1 MSVHLTIR
9 TITLP
14 VGPEVHF
21 ADNLERTAR
30 SITFRSITFHWSS
43 PSFVD
48 VTSLEV
54 QLAVQIG
61 FN

>member
-30 SITFRSITFHWSS
+30 SITFRWSS

-61 FN
+61 IN